1 MFLRSFMR
9 CAQVCENCYFYPDQK
24 HKKYTEII
32 WRKTKTKTNKQKKN
46 PQKHT
51 RSKTWFNLK

>member
-24 HKKYTEII
+24 HKKYAEII
-32 WRKTKTKTNKQKKN
+32 WRKTKQNKTKKN